1 MSSYAILPYHYQK
14 RSPMKKVKIFTDSS
28 AYLPKEYAEKYD
40 IDILPLTL
48 NWQGESYLDGID
60 ISATEFYTQ
69 LAASTDLATTSA
81 VPMGQF
87 IEAFK
92 PYHEE
97 GRDILYLGITSGL
110 SATVDSALQAKKAM
124 GDPENIIAKN
134 SKLVSMALSLM
145 VIEVAKKAEQGA
157 TLAELDALSDDLFN
171 RIGVYFTVDD
181 LVYLHRGGRINTAK
195 RLLGSALNLKPILMI
210 RGGKIELVESVR
222 SKKKA
227 LKRMVDLIERDVDGR
242 KPVTL
247 APFHALGFDEMVAME
262 EDAVA
267 RMNPIQIIRSEIS
280 PVVGSHVGPGTV
292 SMAYLVG
299 ED

>member
-1 MSSYAILPYHYQK
+1 
-14 RSPMKKVKIFTDSS
+14 MKKVKIFTDSS

-134 SKLVSMALSLM
+134 YKLVSMALSLM
-145 VIEVAKKAEQGA
+145 VIEVAKRAQEGA

-181 LVYLHRGGRINTAK
+181 LIYLHRGGRINTAK

-299 ED
+299 EE

>member
-1 MSSYAILPYHYQK
+1 
-14 RSPMKKVKIFTDSS
+14 MKKVKIFTDSS

-48 NWQGESYLDGID
+48 NWQGESYLDGVD

-69 LAASTDLATTSA
+69 LAQSTALGTTSA
-81 VPMGQF
+81 VSMGQF
-87 IEAFK
+87 IEAFQ
-92 PYHEE
+92 PYHEQ
-97 GRDILYLGITSGL
+97 GRDIFYLGITSGL

>member
-1 MSSYAILPYHYQK
+1 
-14 RSPMKKVKIFTDSS
+14 
-28 AYLPKEYAEKYD
+28 
-40 IDILPLTL
+40 
-48 NWQGESYLDGID
+48 
-60 ISATEFYTQ
+60 
-69 LAASTDLATTSA
+69 
-81 VPMGQF
+81 
-87 IEAFK
+87 
-92 PYHEE
+92 
-97 GRDILYLGITSGL
+97 
-110 SATVDSALQAKKAM
+110 LQAKKAM
-124 GDPENIIAKN
+124 GDPDNIIAKN

-145 VIEVAKKAEQGA
+145 VIEVAKRAQQGA
-157 TLAELDALSDDLFN
+157 SLAELDALSDDLFD

-181 LVYLHRGGRINTAK
+181 LIYLHRGGRINTAK

-247 APFHALGFDEMVAME
+247 APFHALAFDEMVAME
-262 EDAVA
+262 EDAVE
-267 RMNPIQIIRSEIS
+267 RMNPIEIIRSEVS

-299 ED
+299 KE

>member
-1 MSSYAILPYHYQK
+1 
-14 RSPMKKVKIFTDSS
+14 MKKVKIFTDSS

-48 NWQGESYLDGID
+48 NWQGESYLDGVD

-69 LAASTDLATTSA
+69 LAQSTALGTTSA
-81 VPMGQF
+81 VSMGQF
-87 IEAFK
+87 IE
-92 PYHEE
+92 EQ
-97 GRDILYLGITSGL
+97 GRDIFYLGITSGL

-124 GDPENIIAKN
+124 GNPENIIAKN

-145 VIEVAKKAEQGA
+145 VIEVAKRAQEGA
-157 TLAELDALSDDLFN
+157 TLAELDALS
-171 RIGVYFTVDD
+171 GVYFTVDD

>member
-1 MSSYAILPYHYQK
+1 
-14 RSPMKKVKIFTDSS
+14 MKKVKIFTDSS

-97 GRDILYLGITSGL
+97 VRDILYLGITSGL

>member
-1 MSSYAILPYHYQK
+1 MSH
-14 RSPMKKVKIFTDSS
+14 VKIITDSS

-48 NWQGESYLDGID
+48 NWLGESYFDGVD

-69 LAASTDLATTSA
+69 LAQSTALGTTSA
-81 VPMGQF
+81 LSMGQF

-92 PYHEE
+92 PYHEQ
-97 GRDILYLGITSGL
+97 GRDIFYLGITSGL

-124 GDPENIIAKN
+124 GNPENIIAKN

-145 VIEVAKKAEQGA
+145 VIEVAKRAQQGA

-181 LVYLHRGGRINTAK
+181 LIYLHRGGRINTAK

-227 LKRMVDLIERDVDGR
+227 LKRMVDLIERDIDGR

-247 APFHALGFDEMVAME
+247 APFHALAFDEMVAME
-262 EDAVA
+262 EDAAA
-267 RMNPIQIIRSEIS
+267 RMNPIEIIRSEVS